1 MAFEIDH
8 DWQGNLATPRARIGT
23 SAKTHLL
30 IVLCAIWICLG
41 LIGHEPW
48 KPNESNSISVIK
60 NILEAHYISPIAM
73 GESTITNPPLYYLSA
88 AFFAKILSPLLSMH
102 DAARIASGFWM
113 ALTLLV
119 TGMIGRELWGEGL
132 GRQNTFLLLSSIG
145 LVATAHML
153 MPEVAALTG
162 TAMAFYAL
170 ALAKRRPF
178 RASAL
183 LGFGVGISFLSTG
196 LLTASISIITA
207 LLLPLFFKAWRSK
220 SFATVLGLS
229 ALIATPWLAAWPL
242 LMWYQHP
249 ENLALWWQT
258 QIQFNQAHHLYFLRT
273 LSWFSWPALPIA
285 GWGLWRFR
293 SQLLIKPKFQLI
305 LTYFVAAFAL
315 IGMQVNTIDVDA
327 LTLLIP
333 LVAMAGGSTETLKR
347 GAAGALNWFGLML
360 FGLMGLLIW
369 LGWVAITTGYP
380 AKLASR
386 MHFLSGL
393 DQLHTSIPAL
403 ILALATT
410 AIWMITIRN
419 KRSNRAAVTDWAV
432 GVTMAW
438 SLLMALWL
446 PMIDSAKSYKSVM
459 LSMQKS
465 LPRKAACINS
475 RGVGQPQQALLDYYT
490 DLRLTPIENN
500 EPLSC
505 ELLLVQHARYGEATD
520 PTEGWT
526 LIWEGK
532 RPTDRHE
539 YFKLYKKLK

>member
-48 KPNESNSISVIK
+48 KPNESTSISIIK
-60 NILEAHYISPIAM
+60 NILEGHYINPIAV

-102 DAARIASGFWM
+102 DAARIVSGFWM
-113 ALTLLV
+113 ALTLLIA
-119 TGMIGRELWGEGL
+119 GMIGRELWGEGL
-132 GRQNTFLLLSSIG
+132 GRQNTFILLSSIG

-162 TAMAFYAL
+162 SAMAFYAL

-183 LGFGVGISFLSTG
+183 LGFGIGISFLSTG
-196 LLTASISIITA
+196 PLTALISIVSA
-207 LLLPLFFKAWRSK
+207 LLLPVFFKAWRSK

-229 ALIATPWLAAWPL
+229 ALIAAPWLAAWPL
-242 LMWYQHP
+242 LMWYQYP
-249 ENLALWWQT
+249 ENLVLWWQT
-258 QIQFNQAHHLYFLRT
+258 QIQFNQPHHLYFLRT
-273 LSWFSWPALPIA
+273 LSWFAWPALPIA

-293 SQLLIKPKFQLI
+293 GQLFIKPKFQLI
-305 LTYFVAAFAL
+305 LTYFVAAFVL
-315 IGMQVNTIDVDA
+315 IGMQANTIDVDA

-369 LGWVAITTGYP
+369 LGWIAITTGHP

-393 DQLHTSIPAL
+393 EQLHTSIPAL

-419 KRSNRAAVTDWAV
+419 KRPNRAAVTDWAV

-465 LPRKAACINS
+465 ALSLIFFTYIKLVCLASITDCWL
-475 RGVGQPQQALLDYYT
+475 GVMAIQRPALHQA
-490 DLRLTPIENN
+490 
-500 EPLSC
+500 
-505 ELLLVQHARYGEATD
+505 
-520 PTEGWT
+520 
-526 LIWEGK
+526 
-532 RPTDRHE
+532 
-539 YFKLYKKLK
+539 

>member
-48 KPNESNSISVIK
+48 KPNESTSISIIK
-60 NILEAHYISPIAM
+60 NILDGHYISPIAV
-73 GESTITNPPLYYLSA
+73 GENTITNPPLYYLSA
-88 AFFAKILSPLLSMH
+88 AFFAKILSPVLSVH

-113 ALTLLV
+113 ALTLLI

-132 GRQNTFLLLSSIG
+132 GRQNTFILLSSIG

-153 MPEVAALTG
+153 MPEVGALTG
-162 TAMAFYAL
+162 TAMDFYAL

-183 LGFGVGISFLSTG
+183 LGFGIGISFLSTG
-196 LLTASISIITA
+196 PLTALISIVSA
-207 LLLPLFFKAWRSK
+207 PLLPIFFKAWRSK

-229 ALIATPWLAAWPL
+229 ALIAAPWLAAWPL

-258 QIQFNQAHHLYFLRT
+258 QIQLNQPHYLYFLRT
-273 LSWFSWPALPIA
+273 LSWFAWPALPIA

-293 SQLLIKPKFQLI
+293 SQLLNKPKFQLI
-305 LTYFVAAFAL
+305 LTYFIAAFVL
-315 IGMQVNTIDVDA
+315 TGMQANTIDVDA

-333 LVAMAGGSTETLKR
+333 LVAMAGGSSETLKR

-369 LGWVAITTGYP
+369 LGWIAITTGHP
-380 AKLASR
+380 AKLAAR

-393 DQLHTSIPAL
+393 DQLHISIPAL
-403 ILALATT
+403 ILAVTAT
-410 AIWMITIRN
+410 AIWLITIRN

-446 PMIDSAKSYKSVM
+446 PMLDSAKSYKSVM

-465 LPRKAACINS
+465 LPHKTTCINS
-475 RGVGQPQQALLDYYT
+475 RGVGQPQQALFNYYT
-490 DLRLTPIENN
+490 NLKLSPIDDQQAPNCRVLLIQHSRNN
-500 EPLSC
+500 KAVEPS
-505 ELLLVQHARYGEATD
+505 D
-520 PTEGWT
+520 GWS

-532 RPTDRHE
+532 RPADRHE